1 MAITSKICL
10 VTSLV
15 PGQRIDIQ
23 CEAVQSWREYDFQIV
38 SLNTQS
44 EIDKFAGKFPN
55 VRFLPQ
61 PRDGRIIAGKP
72 VIYVNDILDYLRE
85 TKYKFC
91 GIINSDIYLA
101 PGYQIR
107 ERIEAAVNDT
117 LLICP
122 RTDVS
127 NFTAVNGTLDPYG
140 FDAFFFERE
149 MLTLWDQTQFCLG
162 MPFWD
167 HWFSIMPIL
176 NKQIVT
182 KFVSSGIQHIPHSV
196 HRDHSFFFFNDHF
209 ASRIISYIKNNEV
222 GFGLDFDHS
231 PYETLRATALASE
244 AMSIS
249 EEPKTLHFEKL
260 AIFFDNL
267 TKYVIRFIDERSEK
281 IKF

>member
-1 MAITSKICL
+1 MAITSEICL

-15 PGQRIDIQ
+15 PGKRIDIQ

-44 EIDKFAGKFPN
+44 EIDKLAGQFPN

-85 TKYKFC
+85 AKHKIC

-107 ERIEAAVNDT
+107 ERIETAVNGT
-117 LLICP
+117 LLISP

-149 MLTLWDQTQFCLG
+149 MLMVWDQTQFCLG

-167 HWFSIMPIL
+167 HWFAIMPIL
-176 NKQIVT
+176 NKQTVT
-182 KFVSSGIQHIPHSV
+182 KFVSLGIQHIPHSV
-196 HRDHSFFFFNDHF
+196 HRDHSFFFFNDYF
-209 ASRIISYIKNNEV
+209 ASRIISYFKNNEV

-231 PYETLRATALASE
+231 RYQTLRAAALVSE

-249 EEPKTLHFEKL
+249 EEPKILHFEKF
-260 AIFFDNL
+260 AIFLDNL

>member
-1 MAITSKICL
+1 MGNSTEICL

-23 CEAVQSWREYDFQIV
+23 CETVQSWREYDFQIV

-44 EIDKFAGKFPN
+44 EIDKLAGKFPS

-72 VIYVNDILDYLRE
+72 VIYVNDILDYLQE
-85 TKYKFC
+85 TKHKMC
-91 GIINSDIYLA
+91 GIINSDIFLA
-101 PGYQIR
+101 PGYQIK
-107 ERIEAAVNDT
+107 ERIGTAVNGT
-117 LLICP
+117 LLISP

-149 MLTLWDQTQFCLG
+149 MLTIWEKTQFCLG

-176 NKQIVT
+176 NKQTVT
-182 KFVSSGIQHIPHSV
+182 KFVSSGIQHIPHTV

-209 ASRIISYIKNNEV
+209 ASRIISHIKNNEI

-231 PYETLRATALASE
+231 PYKTLRAAALASE
-244 AMSIS
+244 AVSTS
-249 EEPKTLHFEKL
+249 EEPKTLHFENL
-260 AIFFDNL
+260 AVFFDNL

-281 IKF
+281 IIF

>member
-1 MAITSKICL
+1 MTITSEMCL

-15 PGQRIDIQ
+15 PGQRVDIQ
-23 CEAVQSWREYDFQIV
+23 YEAIQSWLNYGFEIV

-44 EIDKFAGKFPN
+44 EIDKLSENFSR
-55 VRFLPQ
+55 VRFVPQ
-61 PRDGRIIAGKP
+61 SRDGRIIAGKP
-72 VIYVNDILDYLRE
+72 VIYVNDILDYLQE
-85 TKYKFC
+85 TKHKIC
-91 GIINSDIYLA
+91 GIINSDIFLA
-101 PGYQIR
+101 PDYQIR
-107 ERIEAAVNDT
+107 ERIETAVNGT
-117 LLICP
+117 LLISP

-167 HWFSIMPIL
+167 HWFPIMPIL
-176 NKQIVT
+176 NKQTVT
-182 KFVSSGIQHIPHSV
+182 KFVSPGIQHIPHSV
-196 HRDHSFFFFNDHF
+196 DRDHSFFFFNDHF

-231 PYETLRATALASE
+231 PYETLRMAVLKSE

-267 TKYVIRFIDERSEK
+267 TKYVIRFIDEKSEK

>member
-1 MAITSKICL
+1 MGKSTEICL

-15 PGQRIDIQ
+15 PGQRLDIQ
-23 CEAVQSWREYDFQIV
+23 CEAVQSWSEYDFVIV

-44 EIDKFAGKFPN
+44 EIEKLAGEFPN
-55 VRFLPQ
+55 VKFLPQ
-61 PRDGRIIAGKP
+61 LRDGRIIAGKP
-72 VIYVNDILDYLRE
+72 VIYVNDILDYLQE
-85 TKYKFC
+85 TKHKMC
-91 GIINSDIYLA
+91 GIINSDIFLA
-101 PGYQIR
+101 PGYKIK
-107 ERIEAAVNDT
+107 ERIETAVNGT
-117 LLICP
+117 LLISP

-140 FDAFFFERE
+140 FDAFFFDRE

-167 HWFSIMPIL
+167 HWFAIMPIL
-176 NKQIVT
+176 NKQRVT

-209 ASRIISYIKNNEV
+209 ASRIISYIKNNNV

-231 PYETLRATALASE
+231 PYETLRAAALSSE

-249 EEPKTLHFEKL
+249 EEPKTLHFENL

-267 TKYVIRFIDERSEK
+267 TKYVIWFIDERSEK

>member
-1 MAITSKICL
+1 MGKSSDFFL

-15 PGQRIDIQ
+15 PGQRVDIQ
-23 CEAVQSWREYDFQIV
+23 CEAAQSWREYNFEIV

-44 EIDKFAGKFPN
+44 EIDKLAGKVPN

-85 TKYKFC
+85 TKHKIC
-91 GIINSDIYLA
+91 GIINSDIFLA
-101 PGYQIR
+101 PGYQIK
-107 ERIEAAVNDT
+107 ERIGTAVNGT
-117 LLICP
+117 LLISP

-176 NKQIVT
+176 NKQTVT
-182 KFVSSGIQHIPHSV
+182 KFVSSGIQHIPHPV

-231 PYETLRATALASE
+231 PYETLRAAALASE
-244 AMSIS
+244 TVSIT

-281 IKF
+281 IEF

>member
-1 MAITSKICL
+1 MAITSEICL

-15 PGQRIDIQ
+15 PGQRTDIQ
-23 CEAVQSWREYDFQIV
+23 CEAVQSWSEYDFAIV

-44 EIDKFAGKFPN
+44 EIEKLAGEFPN
-55 VRFLPQ
+55 VKFLPQ
-61 PRDGRIIAGKP
+61 LRDGRIIAGKP
-72 VIYVNDILDYLRE
+72 VIYVNDILDYLQE
-85 TKYKFC
+85 TKYKMC
-91 GIINSDIYLA
+91 GIINSDIFLA

-107 ERIEAAVNDT
+107 ERIETAVNGT
-117 LLICP
+117 LLISP

-149 MLTLWDQTQFCLG
+149 MLTFWEKTQFCLG

-167 HWFSIMPIL
+167 HWFAIMPIL
-176 NKQIVT
+176 NKQKVT
-182 KFVSSGIQHIPHSV
+182 KFVSSSIQHIPHSV

-209 ASRIISYIKNNEV
+209 ASRIISHIKNNEI

-231 PYETLRATALASE
+231 PYKTLRAAALASE

-281 IKF
+281 IEC